1 MKKQKDLK
9 YGIFFKGNEK
19 EYKKRQSA
27 ARRLKKPIDYL
38 LSQCKYRARIED
50 KEFNLTKEELV
61 IPEICPVFNIPL
73 FFTPGKR
80 TYNSF
85 SIDRRDN
92 SKGYTKENVRVIS
105 WKANMYKGDLT
116 IEEVENLLRYMKG
129 EAQ

>member
-1 MKKQKDLK
+1 M
-9 YGIFFKGNEK
+9 
-19 EYKKRQSA
+19 
-27 ARRLKKPIDYL
+27 
-38 LSQCKYRARIED
+38 
-50 KEFNLTKEELV
+50 V